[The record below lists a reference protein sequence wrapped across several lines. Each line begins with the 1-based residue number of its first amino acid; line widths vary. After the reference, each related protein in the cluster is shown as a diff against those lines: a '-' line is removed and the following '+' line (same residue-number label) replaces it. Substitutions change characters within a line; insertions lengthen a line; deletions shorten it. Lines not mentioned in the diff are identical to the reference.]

1 MNKERR
7 TRKRERNFWWKYLR
21 LKEKEE
27 EGGGEDGLWWE
38 GKGLIWY
45 WMWGSQW
52 CSHGNWEIEMKA
64 SKAKKPISVLTVECG
79 VWSETDGGF
88 FVYLKIKER
97 RRTRGRFQ
105 VSTNSANHESESEPE
120 PQLTVIIYC
129 TYKVC
134 LTSRIHLTQLRLRDS
149 SVTGWNVRFI
159 ENKQFR
165 SWAGPPYRSHKDYN
179 TGHNTWI
186 GPGS

>member
-1 MNKERR
+1 
-7 TRKRERNFWWKYLR
+7 
-21 LKEKEE
+21 
-27 EGGGEDGLWWE
+27 
-38 GKGLIWY
+38 
-45 WMWGSQW
+45 MW
-52 CSHGNWEIEMKA
+52 
-64 SKAKKPISVLTVECG
+64 T
-79 VWSETDGGF
+79 ETDGGF
-88 FVYLKIKER
+88 FVYLKKKER

-149 SVTGWNVRFI
+149 SVTGWNARFI
-159 ENKQFR
+159 ENKNN
-165 SWAGPPYRSHKDYN
+165 SHLGPDHPTDLNKDYN
-179 TGHNTWI
+179 TGQNTRI

>member
-27 EGGGEDGLWWE
+27 EGGEDGLWRE

-52 CSHGNWEIEMKA
+52 CSHGNWEIEKKA

-79 VWSETDGGF
+79 VWTETDGGF
-88 FVYLKIKER
+88 FVYLKKKRRGGGHVVAFKFQPTARTTRVNLSLSLSWRLLFIARIKCVWLH
-97 RRTRGRFQ
+97 GYIW
-105 VSTNSANHESESEPE
+105 
-120 PQLTVIIYC
+120 L
-129 TYKVC
+129 
-134 LTSRIHLTQLRLRDS
+134 
-149 SVTGWNVRFI
+149 
-159 ENKQFR
+159 
-165 SWAGPPYRSHKDYN
+165 SWD
-179 TGHNTWI
+179 WEI
-186 GPGS
+186 LL